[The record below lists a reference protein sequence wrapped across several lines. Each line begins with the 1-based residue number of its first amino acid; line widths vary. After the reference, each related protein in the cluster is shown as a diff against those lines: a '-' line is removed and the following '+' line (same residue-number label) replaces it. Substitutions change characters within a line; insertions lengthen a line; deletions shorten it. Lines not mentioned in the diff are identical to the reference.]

1 MKRSDQAFGAGLG
14 ALLLF
19 LLGSPA
25 GAVPQ

>member
-1 MKRSDQAFGAGLG
+1 MQVLRKWAGMVVTG
-14 ALLLF
+14 WLLF

>member
-1 MKRSDQAFGAGLG
+1 MTRIQQVSSVGLG